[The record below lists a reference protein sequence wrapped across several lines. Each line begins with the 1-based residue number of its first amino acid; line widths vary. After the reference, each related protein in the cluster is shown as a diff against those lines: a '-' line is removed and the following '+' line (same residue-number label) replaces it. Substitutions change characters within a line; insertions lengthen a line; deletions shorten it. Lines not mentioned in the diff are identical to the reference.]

1 MQFSEIGKVIAIMRM
16 DRWARTIAKQKKIYM
31 ILAAMNSITIPD
43 ILPRND
49 STSPDD
55 EWL

>member
-55 EWL
+55 E